1 VDTTGAL
8 ESIAKM
14 LPGLPPEAVE
24 SLLVTFD
31 SLVGVLDADSLP
43 IAVQLLRDTAALCDE
58 ARRMRL
64 LAAAA
69 AVESGEPCATT
80 PDGLTWK
87 QAAAA
92 QTVTM
97 EQWQAMPHELPAENP
112 PEPDDPPEIMEREP
126 PKLPRLR
133 VRHFFPGLVFRVRQE
148 IRDVRDRVVVP
159 GQLLHLWR
167 LELSDADGGETT
179 LHLTERNLRL
189 DASTPH
195 YAAILENNGNKW
207 FQPVPT
213 ASCLEDLCEAI
224 YIRMTEFDDARSEDE
239 DENDEDEDEGD
250 EGDDEE
256 DDEEDDDED
265 DGYSDRDLVR
275 TIREDLESCQD
286 WLSHSPKRG
295 HAPRCQ
301 SGPLAA
307 ELFERN
313 HEHALAAWVPLLFA
327 GMEYCI
333 LDPPEKPPSG

>member
-1 VDTTGAL
+1 
-8 ESIAKM
+8 M

-31 SLVGVLDADSLP
+31 SLVGVLDADRLP
-43 IAVQLLRDTAALCDE
+43 VAVQLLRDTAALCDE

-112 PEPDDPPEIMEREP
+112 PEPDDPPEMMEREP

-159 GQLLHLWR
+159 GQLLHLLR
-167 LELSDADGGETT
+167 LELSNEDGGETT

-207 FQPVPT
+207 FQPVPK
-213 ASCLEDLCEAI
+213 ASCLGDLCEVI
-224 YIRMTEFDDARSEDE
+224 DIRLTELDDARDE
-239 DENDEDEDEGD
+239 AD
-250 EGDDEE
+250 E
-256 DDEEDDDED
+256 DDEEDDD
-265 DGYSDRDLVR
+265 YSEGCLVR

-307 ELFERN
+307 EFFGRD
-313 HEHALAAWVPLLFA
+313 HELAAWVQLLFA

-333 LDPPEKPPSG
+333 LDPLEKQPPG